1 MKKRITFSANK
12 KSTIDAIDDYSNAK
26 GYSRSEVISFLLNAT
41 APALNKITSQY
52 HIAQTLEST
61 LGCIFEE
68 KAPSIARGEP
78 KLTYEEFFYSVWNTH
93 IRHRNEV
100 VDQDFYA
107 HKIPHDK
114 MGKSEKKL
122 IHEKL
127 SYIIKSFNV
136 KKAIFIYT
144 DRRVNRKHLIAGGLS
159 NIILI
164 KDTVYDGCFF
174 DLSSIVIMPIFEL
187 ITFGVEAVLKR
198 NKPPPKQSCYCWIPI
213 YYTNDLAVM
222 VPVIAEGDTPQKAM
236 KGGDAIIINP
246 FNGEVNHTF

>member
-93 IRHRNEV
+93 IRHRTRLSI
-100 VDQDFYA
+100 
-107 HKIPHDK
+107 KIFMRTK
-114 MGKSEKKL
+114 YLMIRWVRAKK
-122 IHEKL
+122 
-127 SYIIKSFNV
+127 N
-136 KKAIFIYT
+136 
-144 DRRVNRKHLIAGGLS
+144 
-159 NIILI
+159 
-164 KDTVYDGCFF
+164 
-174 DLSSIVIMPIFEL
+174 
-187 ITFGVEAVLKR
+187 
-198 NKPPPKQSCYCWIPI
+198 
-213 YYTNDLAVM
+213 
-222 VPVIAEGDTPQKAM
+222 
-236 KGGDAIIINP
+236 
-246 FNGEVNHTF
+246 

>member
-144 DRRVNRKHLIAGGLS
+144 DRRVNHKHLIAGGL
-159 NIILI
+159 
-164 KDTVYDGCFF
+164 
-174 DLSSIVIMPIFEL
+174 
-187 ITFGVEAVLKR
+187 
-198 NKPPPKQSCYCWIPI
+198 
-213 YYTNDLAVM
+213 
-222 VPVIAEGDTPQKAM
+222 
-236 KGGDAIIINP
+236 
-246 FNGEVNHTF
+246 